1 MKKLM
6 GSKRIAALLLAL
18 CLMLSALPVPAA
30 ATDSQP
36 GYFYLSVVTNQK
48 TVIAPTRVTY
58 TAGQSVLDAIE
69 SSGFDFKFQ
78 GGDKASVETIEGV
91 SANFVR
97 FHDYTIGDNDYD
109 LTVPAEKINVLA
121 FTETMGQNSASVT
134 ALILGLGKFAE
145 MTNNVQS
152 YGPAAEAYD
161 AALTGLRTTSAEEAD
176 ALLAGLN
183 AAVKEYEALLA
194 GTKYTVTFAP
204 TQNGAS
210 PAKSHIRMT
219 DSYGNVTEAD
229 GASISVIA
237 GKYSF
242 EVTDGGCNSVR
253 GTLTAGEG
261 SPAGAVAV
269 TLPHGQ
275 WFDAVRLSRNS
286 GSPAFDKEIYRSV
299 YAGTNEGTFYVPDCT
314 TLLYLNAQM
323 GDVPDEKNT
332 KLCTVYTYTDTGKD
346 ASETTRSWD
355 STYTSMVQCSRLHQL
370 VRAQAPHRLPVG
382 AADLQGRV

>member
-1 MKKLM
+1 M
-6 GSKRIAALLLAL
+6 
-18 CLMLSALPVPAA
+18 
-30 ATDSQP
+30 
-36 GYFYLSVVTNQK
+36 TNQK

-161 AALTGLRTTSAEEAD
+161 AALTGLRTASAEEAD

-286 GSPAFDKEIYRSV
+286 GSP
-299 YAGTNEGTFYVPDCT
+299 G
-314 TLLYLNAQM
+314 
-323 GDVPDEKNT
+323 
-332 KLCTVYTYTDTGKD
+332 
-346 ASETTRSWD
+346 
-355 STYTSMVQCSRLHQL
+355 
-370 VRAQAPHRLPVG
+370 VR
-382 AADLQGRV
+382 

>member
-161 AALTGLRTTSAEEAD
+161 AALTGLQI
-176 ALLAGLN
+176 G
-183 AAVKEYEALLA
+183 
-194 GTKYTVTFAP
+194 
-204 TQNGAS
+204 
-210 PAKSHIRMT
+210 
-219 DSYGNVTEAD
+219 
-229 GASISVIA
+229 
-237 GKYSF
+237 
-242 EVTDGGCNSVR
+242 
-253 GTLTAGEG
+253 
-261 SPAGAVAV
+261 
-269 TLPHGQ
+269 
-275 WFDAVRLSRNS
+275 
-286 GSPAFDKEIYRSV
+286 
-299 YAGTNEGTFYVPDCT
+299 
-314 TLLYLNAQM
+314 
-323 GDVPDEKNT
+323 
-332 KLCTVYTYTDTGKD
+332 
-346 ASETTRSWD
+346 
-355 STYTSMVQCSRLHQL
+355 
-370 VRAQAPHRLPVG
+370 RAHV
-382 AADLQGRV
+382 